1 MKQFT
6 ITEQTA
12 KLIAL
17 GFEKPMTLVDKY
29 YDFDAE
35 AYTDVKAYSIGELIG
50 MLPKNIAMQRE
61 EDKWKV
67 SIGDVSITKA
77 ELIDALFEL
86 LTH

>member
-1 MKQFT
+1 MKRYTNEQQTNELIRLGYSKPKSVSKLSLDIDMDT
-6 ITEQTA
+6 IPS
-12 KLIAL
+12 
-17 GFEKPMTLVDKY
+17 F
-29 YDFDAE
+29 
-35 AYTDVKAYSIGELIG
+35 AYSIEELIE
-50 MLPKNIAMQRE
+50 MLPKHLTIQR